1 MTVMLATFGALPGV
15 QFMHVICHL
24 EAQEV
29 NNPSNGVR
37 FGVEMKGLQPLEAN
51 HSKLKEEFYTA
62 AKSPFCC
69 EMISQPF
76 CTVLWNSS

>member
-51 HSKLKEEFYTA
+51 HSKLKEEVCTA
-62 AKSPFCC
+62 LRNHPF
-69 EMISQPF
+69 
-76 CTVLWNSS
+76 VVK